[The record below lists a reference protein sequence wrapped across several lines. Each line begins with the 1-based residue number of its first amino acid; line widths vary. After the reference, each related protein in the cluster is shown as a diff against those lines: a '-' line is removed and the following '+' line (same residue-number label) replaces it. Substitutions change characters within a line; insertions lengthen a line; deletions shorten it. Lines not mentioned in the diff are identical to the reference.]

1 MRFLARLH
9 APVTLFALVLAVCI
23 AVDTAK
29 AQPHPERFVGDYSG
43 SADVIMS
50 DGSVLKRDMSVS
62 IRTTKE
68 GFSVKW
74 ISVSYLGTGVREK
87 SYEIAFLPTDRSGV
101 FSAGMT
107 RNVFGHAVQL
117 DPMKGEP
124 YVWARIIGD
133 TLTVFSLFVDAQGGY
148 EIQQYDRTLVEGGL
162 QLDFQRFDNGVPQKA
177 VSTFLEQG

>member
-1 MRFLARLH
+1 M
-9 APVTLFALVLAVCI
+9 LFTLVLGLCL
-23 AVDTAK
+23 AVDTAR
-29 AQPHPERFVGDYSG
+29 AQSHPEQFVGDYSG

-50 DGSVLKRDMSVS
+50 DGTLLKRDMSVS
-62 IRTTKE
+62 IWTTKE

-87 SYEIAFLPTDRSGV
+87 SYEIAFLPTDRPGV
-101 FSAGMT
+101 FAAGMT

-124 YVWARIIGD
+124 YVWARIIDD

-148 EIQQYDRTLVEGGL
+148 ELQQYDRTLVEGGL

-177 VSTFLEQG
+177 VSTFLKRG